1 MMAGMRYR
9 ADPQEMA
16 RWLKQRDRERWSWV
30 QLSARS
36 GHPVWKLRYW
46 QRRLER
52 HGGAKRPAPAF
63 VAVEVTTTAASTV
76 AAIEITTPSGYRVQ
90 VPQGFDAEHLRRVLG
105 ALDRGC

>member
-1 MMAGMRYR
+1 
-9 ADPQEMA
+9 MA

-52 HGGAKRPAPAF
+52 NGRPAQRRARAF
-63 VAVEVTTTAASTV
+63 VAVEVIPAAG
-76 AAIEITTPSGYRVQ
+76 ACAPIEITTPSGYHVHLPRD
-90 VPQGFDAEHLRRVLG
+90 FDAEHLRRVLDV
-105 ALDRGC
+105 LERRC

>member
-1 MMAGMRYR
+1 MIAGMRHR

-52 HGGAKRPAPAF
+52 QRPKRRAPAF
-63 VAVEVTTTAASTV
+63 VAVEVAPTSSSNAP
-76 AAIEITTPSGYRVQ
+76 IEITTPSGYRVQ
-90 VPQGFDAEHLRRVLG
+90 VPREFDADQLRRVLD
-105 ALDRGC
+105 ALDRRC